1 MRKTIIMLALPL
13 LMAGYKVNLPV
24 EQQSGKE
31 DRAYLLFVS
40 PNEYAG
46 KDVQVTIDG
55 GKSFTAR
62 VVKGKKSAR
71 HGTQYGI
78 ETGTRTVT
86 VSHGDKTLYRKK
98 IVVSTQEVKQITL
111 P

>member
-13 LMAGYKVNLPV
+13 LMAGCRVNLPV

-55 GKSFTAR
+55 G
-62 VVKGKKSAR
+62 
-71 HGTQYGI
+71 
-78 ETGTRTVT
+78 
-86 VSHGDKTLYRKK
+86 
-98 IVVSTQEVKQITL
+98 
-111 P
+111 